1 MTKSLLVVESPVK
14 MKTLSKFLGK
24 DYVIKATYGHIKDL
38 PKSKMGVDVN
48 DDFRPQFSVVKG
60 KAKIVADLKKASRE
74 ADSVYIGSDPD
85 REGEAIAFHVAEEIG
100 KKTPIKRVLFNEIT
114 KKAVLEAIRS
124 PQALDESKYDAQKA
138 RRILDRLVGYEISPL
153 LWERVK
159 YGLSA
164 GRVQSV
170 ALKLVCEREDEIE
183 AFVKEEYWTVEADFT
198 LSSGEVVR
206 AKLEKIDG
214 QKAQISSKQEAESL
228 KKAILGESFAVGNVE
243 EKERYIT
250 PYPPFKTSTMQQDA
264 SSKLRFSPKKTMLLA
279 QKLFEGVE
287 IGKTTTGLI
296 TYMRTDSVRISG
308 EALGDV
314 RKLIGSSFGA
324 QYVPAHPN
332 VFNNSKTAQDAH
344 EAIRPTDVALTPEK
358 LKGHFDKDLFALYE
372 LIWKRFVASQMAR
385 ERLHVKVAEI
395 KGNGHTFVARGS
407 KVIFD
412 GFSAVYASD
421 RQDEE
426 KDYLP
431 DMTTG
436 EAVRLKHI
444 LPSQHFTSPPPRYTE
459 ASLIKVLEAKGIGRP
474 STYAN
479 TVSTIQERGYVH
491 KEKGSLAVK
500 PLGRT
505 VNRLLSEFFP
515 KVIDVDF
522 TAKLE
527 EGLDRIEDEDADW
540 VAALRE
546 FYGVLQE
553 ELGSAKKKM
562 TNLKK
567 EEKETSIVCDKCGKN
582 MILRW
587 GKNGEYLVCSG
598 RPACKNKKNV
608 RVDKDGNIEIVEE
621 ESKGICPQC
630 GGNLIEKTGRFGRF
644 IACSNYPEC
653 KYTRPYTIGLH
664 CPVEGCTGELVERI
678 SKKRKKFYGCS
689 RYPDCDFVT
698 GLQPKEGECPACGAP
713 VLFSFRGRMSCQRK
727 GCGWRSS

>member
-1 MTKSLLVVESPVK
+1 MAKSLLVVESPVK

-38 PKSKMGVDVN
+38 PKSKMGVDV
-48 DDFRPQFSVVKG
+48 DHDFRPQFAVVKG
-60 KAKIVADLKKASRE
+60 KAKVVAELKKAGKE
-74 ADSVYIGSDPD
+74 VDNIFIGSDPD
-85 REGEAIAFHVAEEIG
+85 REGEAIAFHVAEEMG
-100 KKTPIKRVLFNEIT
+100 KSKPIMRVLFNEIT
-114 KKAVLEAIRS
+114 KKAVLEAIKS
-124 PQALDESKYDAQKA
+124 PKQLDESKYDAQKA

-170 ALKLVCEREDEIE
+170 ALKLVCQREDEIE
-183 AFVKEEYWTVEADFT
+183 AFVKEEYWTIEAEFT
-198 LSSGEVVR
+198 LPSGEVVK
-206 AKLEKIDG
+206 AKLEKVDG
-214 QKAQISSKQEAESL
+214 RKPQISSKEAAEKL
-228 KKAILGESFAVGNVE
+228 KSAISTESFVITAVE
-243 EKERYIT
+243 EKERYVT
-250 PYPPFKTSTMQQDA
+250 PYPAFKTSTLQQDA
-264 SSKLRFSPKKTMLLA
+264 SSKLRFGPKKTMLLA

-296 TYMRTDSVRISG
+296 TYMRTDSVRIST
-308 EALGDV
+308 EALASV
-314 RKLIGSSFGA
+314 RDLIGSRFGA
-324 QYVPAHPN
+324 PYVPLHPN

-344 EAIRPTDVALTPEK
+344 EAIRPTDVTITPEK
-358 LKGHFDKDLFALYE
+358 AKGVLDKDLFALYE

-385 ERLHVKVAEI
+385 EHLSVRTAEI
-395 KGNGHTFVARGS
+395 SANGHAFVARGS

-412 GFSAVYASD
+412 GFSSVYGTD
-421 RQDEE
+421 KQDEE
-426 KDYLP
+426 RIYLP
-431 DMTTG
+431 DMTKG
-436 EAVRLKHI
+436 QSVALKQVI
-444 LPSQHFTSPPPRYTE
+444 PGQHFTSPPPRYTE
-459 ASLIKVLEAKGIGRP
+459 ASLIKALEAKGIGRP

-479 TVSTIQERGYVH
+479 TVSTIQDRSYVH
-491 KEKGSLAVK
+491 KEKGALVVL

-505 VNRLLSEFFP
+505 VSRLLSEFFP

-527 EGLDRIEDEDADW
+527 AGLDRIEDEEADW
-540 VAALRE
+540 VGSLRE

-567 EEKETSIVCDKCGKN
+567 EEKETSIICDKCGKN

-598 RPACKNKKNV
+598 RPECKNKKNV
-608 RVDKDGNIEIVEE
+608 RVDKDGKIEVIEE

-630 GGNLIEKTGRFGRF
+630 GGNLVEKSGRFGRF
-644 IACSNYPEC
+644 IACSNYPDC
-653 KYTRPYTIGLH
+653 KYTRPYTMGLK

-678 SKKRKKFYGCS
+678 SKKKKKFFGCS

-698 GLQPKEGECPACGAP
+698 GFQPKEGECPNCSAP
-713 VLFSFRGRMSCQRK
+713 VLFSFRGKLTCQRK
-727 GCGWRSS
+727 GCGWRAS